1 MEKNSCGV
9 LISFI
14 GIKNFSFNKKELE
27 NESFILIIDVAIDES
42 VYILINLYNAN
53 TRQNKEVY

>member
-1 MEKNSCGV
+1 M
-9 LISFI
+9 ISFI

-42 VYILINLYNAN
+42 DYILINLYNAN